1 MLNTLQDI
9 YTAGQRLY
17 EDGSLENIYENI
29 INEARELVNAEHGSI
44 VLLQED
50 GSLERVYTTSP
61 ILKKIKTRKQGYTY
75 KAIKNRQ
82 VYVVDARKLSKVH
95 PLVKLL
101 GAAYTVYVPLVF
113 NKQSVGS
120 MALQAHQ
127 NEEFTPEQIHIL
139 KLFGSMAS
147 ANIVVNQLF
156 LKTKQALETRD
167 LFISLASHELRTP
180 LTSINGYV
188 QLLYSKLA
196 DKEGSEGRWIKELSW
211 ETIRLTNL
219 VKELLEIN
227 QIKSG
232 NLKFFFKECRLK
244 DIINR
249 ALVDTSFTHP
259 HRKIVFRD
267 ELGKH
272 SDKIIADFDKILQTI
287 TNLID
292 NAVKFS
298 SAESEIT
305 VNLKAKDSRLVLSVV
320 DRGVGIDSKDLP
332 RVFTGFYKG
341 TNNHKEGMGLG
352 LYLSKHIVDQHKGE
366 IKVSS
371 QKNLSTK
378 IEVILPGARA

>member
-17 EDGSLENIYENI
+17 EQGSLENTYENI

-44 VLLQED
+44 VLLKED

-61 ILKKIKTRKQGYTY
+61 ILRKIKTRKRGYTY
-75 KAIKNRQ
+75 KAIKNQ
-82 VYVVDARKLSKVH
+82 EVYVVDTRKLSKVH

-101 GAAYTVYVPLVF
+101 GATYAVYVPLIF
-113 NKQSVGS
+113 NKQAVGV

-147 ANIVVNQLF
+147 ANIITNQLF
-156 LKTKQALETRD
+156 LTTKHALETRD

-188 QLLYSKLA
+188 QLLYSKLG
-196 DKEGSEGRWIKELSW
+196 DKETSEGRWIKELSW
-211 ETIRLTNL
+211 ETLRLTNL

-232 NLKFFFKECRLK
+232 NLKFFFKECKLR
-244 DIINR
+244 DIVKR
-249 ALVDTSFTHP
+249 ALVEVSFTHP
-259 HRKIVFRD
+259 HRKIVFCD
-267 ELGKH
+267 ELDKS

-287 TNLID
+287 TNLVD

-298 SAESEIT
+298 SPESEIT
-305 VNLKAKDSRLVLSVV
+305 LSLKSKDSRLVISVV
-320 DRGVGIDSKDLP
+320 DRGVGIDPKDLP
-332 RVFTGFYKG
+332 RVFAGFYKG
-341 TNNHKEGMGLG
+341 ANNHKEGMGLG
-352 LYLSKHIVDQHKGE
+352 LYLSKHIIDQHKGE

-371 QKNLSTK
+371 QKNHSTK
-378 IEVILPGARA
+378 IDVILPGVKQ